1 MGDSSFYA
9 WRICGCWKCNRT
21 QAQFI
26 RRVVV
31 FVSLDVLVK
40 IADIQKERRA
50 LAVVQV
56 GQEAVL
62 DESPQLP
69 FTHAEIFSG
78 LPGADQA
85 KTGDGGSVHERLAFG
100 GNSGSRAPDEG
111 QIIIIPTRFQ
121 QAI

>member
-1 MGDSSFYA
+1 MLVLFD
-9 WRICGCWKCNRT
+9 
-21 QAQFI
+21 
-26 RRVVV
+26 VVIEV
-31 FVSLDVLVK
+31 PDVE
-40 IADIQKERRA
+40 QERRA

-62 DESPQLP
+62 DEPPQLP

-100 GNSGSRAPDEG
+100 GSSGSRTPNVE
-111 QIIIIPTRFQ
+111 QIIIIRTRFQ

>member
-1 MGDSSFYA
+1 MLEMQPYA
-9 WRICGCWKCNRT
+9 SPVHPAN
-21 QAQFI
+21 
-26 RRVVV
+26 VVV

-62 DESPQLP
+62 NEPPQLP

-85 KTGDGGSVHERLAFG
+85 KTGDGGKRS
-100 GNSGSRAPDEG
+100 
-111 QIIIIPTRFQ
+111 
-121 QAI
+121 

>member
-1 MGDSSFYA
+1 M
-9 WRICGCWKCNRT
+9 
-21 QAQFI
+21 
-26 RRVVV
+26 V

>member
-9 WRICGCWKCNRT
+9 GRICGCRKCNRT

-56 GQEAVL
+56 GQVAVL
-62 DESPQLP
+62 DEPPQLP
-69 FTHAEIFSG
+69 FAHAEVFSG

-85 KTGDGGSVHERLAFG
+85 KTGDRRSVHERLAFG
-100 GNSGSRAPDEG
+100 ENSGSRTPNEG
-111 QIIIIPTRFQ
+111 
-121 QAI
+121 